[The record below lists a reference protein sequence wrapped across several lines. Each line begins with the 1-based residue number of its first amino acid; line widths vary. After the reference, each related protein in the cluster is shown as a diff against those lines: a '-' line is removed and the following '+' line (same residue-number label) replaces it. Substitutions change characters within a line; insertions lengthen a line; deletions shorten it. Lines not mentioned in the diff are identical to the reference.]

1 MSTAKELPAGLYD
14 LLHITQLHKRLE
26 KAGLLERA
34 VWSSFEAEEFHHHL
48 AIPVAHE
55 IVAFISEAI
64 AGKRGEALAQSLKE
78 AFQTP
83 ELLCSIIEAL
93 RPLSAETLQQIKPPP
108 PFSAPTLRPDTPL
121 SVSALLTG
129 SSRTPSLL
137 TQLIKELASCDR
149 ADWLVSFI
157 KFAGILPLLPALRK
171 FTQSAAPDGAPRLRI
186 ATTSYMGATDL
197 KAIKSLLELPNT
209 EVRISYDTRRTRLHA
224 KAYLF
229 HRATCFFA
237 QLISVQPM
245 FPRLSLMK
253 GWNGRQKSANM
264 RPIIC
269 GSTP

>member
-1 MSTAKELPAGLYD
+1 MYD
-14 LLHITQLHKRLE
+14 LLHTTQLHKRIE

-34 VWSSFEAEEFHHHL
+34 VWSDFAAEEFHHHL
-48 AIPVAHE
+48 AIPLAHE
-55 IVAFISEAI
+55 IAAFISEAI
-64 AGKRGEALAQSLKE
+64 TGKRGEALTQALKL

-83 ELLCSIIEAL
+83 EHLSSIIEAL

-121 SVSALLTG
+121 LVSALLTG

-157 KFAGILPLLPALRK
+157 KFAGILPLLPALPE
-171 FTQSAAPDGAPRLRI
+171 FTQKAAPDGGPRLRI

-197 KAIKSLLELPNT
+197 KAIKNLLELPNT
-209 EVRISYDTRRTRLHA
+209 EVRISSDTRRTRLHA

-229 HRATCFFA
+229 HRASGFGSA
-237 QLISVQPM
+237 YI
-245 FPRLSLMK
+245 
-253 GWNGRQKSANM
+253 GSANVSKATLDEGLEWTAK
-264 RPIIC
+264 I
-269 GSTP
+269 SQYETDHLWQHAKATF